1 MMDRRRFLLT
11 SLAGAVAASIAA
23 EAQQAG
29 KVYRLGVMSP
39 RAVSPFIGQFGSAM
53 RSHGWVEG
61 RDFTLEQRYS
71 GLNTE
76 RAQAAARELIDLKV
90 DLILT
95 FTTAQAHAAQQA
107 SRTVPIIMITSGFPV
122 EAGLAASLARPG
134 ANVTGLSV
142 YAGGGLFAKY
152 LELLKDLMPHLKR
165 FGVLW
170 NYVPPGFLK
179 EEAAVGLGEIR
190 QAAVALGVVPQVFEI
205 DSRAALNQALND
217 FRESR
222 VEAIFVT
229 SGGPLITEEISAE
242 IIAFTVQHRIATIT
256 DFASGAFFNAGS
268 LMTYSASLAEITRR
282 GAAFADRVL
291 RGARPGD
298 LPIELPTKF
307 ELVINRKT
315 AKALGLTIPPSLL
328 ARADQVIE

>member
-1 MMDRRRFLLT
+1 MVTRRTFVACGAAFL
-11 SLAGAVAASIAA
+11 AAPLGP
-23 EAQQAG
+23 EAQEAG
-29 KVYRLGVMSP
+29 KVHRLGVMSP
-39 RAVSPFIGQFGSAM
+39 RAVPQFIIQFGSAM

-61 RDFTLEQRYS
+61 RDFTVEQRYS
-71 GLNTE
+71 GLNAE
-76 RAQAAARELIDLKV
+76 RAQAGARELVDLKV

-152 LELLKDLMPHLKR
+152 LELLKDLIPQLKR

-190 QAAVALGVVPQVFEI
+190 QAAVALGVVPRVFEI
-205 DSRAALNQALND
+205 ESRAALSQALND
-217 FRESR
+217 FR
-222 VEAIFVT
+222 A
-229 SGGPLITEEISAE
+229 
-242 IIAFTVQHRIATIT
+242 
-256 DFASGAFFNAGS
+256 
-268 LMTYSASLAEITRR
+268 
-282 GAAFADRVL
+282 
-291 RGARPGD
+291 
-298 LPIELPTKF
+298 
-307 ELVINRKT
+307 
-315 AKALGLTIPPSLL
+315 
-328 ARADQVIE
+328 